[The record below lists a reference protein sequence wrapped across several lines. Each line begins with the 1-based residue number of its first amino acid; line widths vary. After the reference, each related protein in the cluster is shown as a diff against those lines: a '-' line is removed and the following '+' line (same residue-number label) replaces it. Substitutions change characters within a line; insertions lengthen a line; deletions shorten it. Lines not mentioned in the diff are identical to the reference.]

1 MPNREELEISISNT
15 GEVTINVL
23 GHKGKTCLDMTKS
36 WATLS
41 LMLIIFS
48 LFCLTSCKVAK
59 DVAKESLIESITDPK
74 TGTQVFVKDY
84 DTDPYAINVGK
95 IIKARKKAKKKKTY

>member
-1 MPNREELEISISNT
+1 MNQFIRKP
-15 GEVTINVL
+15 
-23 GHKGKTCLDMTKS
+23 KS
-36 WATLS
+36 WAALS

-84 DTDPYAINVGK
+84 DTDPYAVNVGGF
-95 IIKARKKAKKKKTY
+95 IKARKDAKKKKAKEILDEY

>member
-1 MPNREELEISISNT
+1 MNQFIRKP
-15 GEVTINVL
+15 
-23 GHKGKTCLDMTKS
+23 KS

-59 DVAKESLIESITDPK
+59 DVAKESLIESLIESITDPK

-84 DTDPYAINVGK
+84 DTDPYAINVGG
-95 IIKARKKAKKKKTY
+95 IIKARKEAKKKKTY